1 MHDIK
6 QHLHE
11 RSLAQFKGV
20 ETLNNVQRRKFCKQ
34 RHHLIV
40 HYYRKLGIECSN
52 IWPSFIEKHLKR
64 NDCVDVRG
72 AIDNRWLIIIQI
84 HLLSI
89 FQAYTNELFRKPC
102 LSFPLF
108 VGLDKT
114 TGDVFFYCLLFW
126 SNFFHIYVK
135 GFQISLFYLLA
146 IFVFYIIIFTRIE
159 CLACLSCFSW
169 AFFSR

>member
-1 MHDIK
+1 M
-6 QHLHE
+6 QTE
-11 RSLAQFKGV
+11 TSFNCSLLQKIGHRMFKY
-20 ETLNNVQRRKFCKQ
+20 LA
-34 RHHLIV
+34 LI
-40 HYYRKLGIECSN
+40 YRKT
-52 IWPSFIEKHLKR
+52 FKKK
-64 NDCVDVRG
+64 CVDVRG

-89 FQAYTNELFRKPC
+89 FQAYTNELFPKPC

-169 AFFSR
+169 TFFFQVKFDRPTVWPWS